1 MGGNR
6 CVQAVEFRL
15 ESVDVEGEVG
25 NSQAGNHSTSLLHL
39 LSCVLV
45 QVKYSIHFDI
55 P

>member
-1 MGGNR
+1 M
-6 CVQAVEFRL
+6 QAVELRL

-25 NSQAGNHSTSLLHL
+25 NSQAGLLHL